1 MAGTNQF
8 LAHPR
13 KNGDPQEQASNVHLW
28 IPAYPGMSGG
38 DGRQPITVMRG
49 LDPRIHV
56 LRQRKTWMPG
66 TRPGM
71 TMKDSPAMTSYLAR
85 TAFLC
90 PPLKPLKH
98 DTGIAPRQPMT
109 HKVVVLDVFDVP

>member
-1 MAGTNQF
+1 
-8 LAHPR
+8 
-13 KNGDPQEQASNVHLW
+13 
-28 IPAYPGMSGG
+28 
-38 DGRQPITVMRG
+38 
-49 LDPRIHV
+49 
-56 LRQRKTWMPG
+56 
-66 TRPGM
+66 M